1 MPLGSDAFLRR
12 HPADPT
18 LTELC
23 SPSQPLVLIVTTVRS
38 PTYAQFST
46 AATAQAATPT
56 GGATSSVGVSSGVHQ
71 EAVRAGEIRRC
82 LGATHIQVPRHLRV
96 KQVCAG
102 LLAHSVT
109 SKYINSL
116 ATIAKT
122 NSIRP
127 CREALQRQSSAARTA
142 ANIADHQSRDPFGC
156 IHLTP
161 DNLQN
166 SEVSANACRAAS
178 AGGCAGPA
186 RWVSARHLCD
196 GGYSES

>member
-46 AATAQAATPT
+46 AARAQAATPT
-56 GGATSSVGVSSGVHQ
+56 GGTTSSGGVSSGVHQ

-127 CREALQRQSSAARTA
+127 CRFGRRCNGNHQPRGLPRTSRIISHATRSAACTSLRTT
-142 ANIADHQSRDPFGC
+142 SR
-156 IHLTP
+156 IRK
-161 DNLQN
+161 
-166 SEVSANACRAAS
+166 SEPTR
-178 AGGCAGPA
+178 
-186 RWVSARHLCD
+186 
-196 GGYSES
+196 